1 MGYDSLNFI
10 SRGKGLKTVTSYTK
24 TGQIETLP
32 QLIVGR
38 YDHACGS
45 YQTDQ
50 GDHVRFVLNINKYW
64 IIVMQVLFVTGGR
77 NVRGRNGNDLLAS
90 TEVMTV
96 MTGGT
101 WKLATSLPHAR
112 FGLRAA
118 VVNNN
123 IFVFGENIL
132 CFVNIKHTIV
142 SYNVYDDDVF
152 TGGNSKTSEQKGILQ
167 YNTTSH
173 TWEWVGQMEK
183 ERAFHAVGVLDDVSK
198 LCP

>member
-1 MGYDSLNFI
+1 
-10 SRGKGLKTVTSYTK
+10 
-24 TGQIETLP
+24 
-32 QLIVGR
+32 
-38 YDHACGS
+38 
-45 YQTDQ
+45 
-50 GDHVRFVLNINKYW
+50 
-64 IIVMQVLFVTGGR
+64 MQVLFVTGGR
-77 NVRGRNGNDLLAS
+77 NGNHTDLLAS

-118 VVNNN
+118 VVDNN
-123 IFVFGENIL
+123 IFVFGRNIL

-152 TGGNSKTSEQKGILQ
+152 TGGNSKTSKHLNKGILQ

-173 TWEWVGQMEK
+173 TWERVGQMEK